1 MSRETHPVEGGDAAG
16 EVAAS
21 ELYRRMPE
29 GGAIGG
35 SQTEYVAETVEP
47 TPSASDWVVDGDGE

>member
-29 GGAIGG
+29 GGSLGG
-35 SQTEYVAETVEP
+35 SAADVVAETVEP
-47 TPSASDWVVDGDGE
+47 TPSASEWAVDGDGE